1 MPKLDSL
8 SPDELNDLVSY
19 AISAPGVVLGRALRR
34 HDPTILDADRFGA
47 LVRLSWQGLRA
58 YLDNPVILASL
69 PGANAVE
76 QVMRAVVDGGLES
89 VLDEH
94 FWLRAQN
101 LPEGSAGLATD
112 LEQSIGLRAG
122 GFSFHTLARNPEK
135 IPVRCHV
142 AVPFGDAEAEPVSR
156 KGGDANTSTPARPDE
171 VRRAFNTPFWPHVL
185 ATTSVGQ
192 EGLDFHPWCS
202 KVVHWDLSS
211 NPLDLEQREGRV
223 QRYAGLAVRRQLA
236 AKLRGDWLAAK
247 QSTGSPWVR
256 LQGLADRFVDTSGLK
271 PWWVFDGAEVQR
283 HVFERPFGRDMLR
296 FAQLREQRMIYRL
309 ALGQPNQEDFIDV
322 LSRGG
327 PATRDILRPLVLD
340 LSAMGLRQAQT
351 TPSAGVNI

>member
-8 SPDELNDLVSY
+8 SPEELNDLVDY

-34 HDPTILDADRFGA
+34 HDPTILDAGRFAA

-101 LPEGSAGLATD
+101 LPEGSAGLAAD

-122 GFSFHTLARNPEK
+122 GFSLHTLARNPEK

-156 KGGDANTSTPARPDE
+156 KGGEAITSTPARPDE
-171 VRRAFNTPFWPHVL
+171 VRRAFNTPFWPHV
-185 ATTSVGQ
+185 
-192 EGLDFHPWCS
+192 P
-202 KVVHWDLSS
+202 VVVRDIIGA
-211 NPLDLEQREGRV
+211 RRGR
-223 QRYAGLAVRRQLA
+223 
-236 AKLRGDWLAAK
+236 
-247 QSTGSPWVR
+247 
-256 LQGLADRFVDTSGLK
+256 
-271 PWWVFDGAEVQR
+271 
-283 HVFERPFGRDMLR
+283 
-296 FAQLREQRMIYRL
+296 
-309 ALGQPNQEDFIDV
+309 ALG
-322 LSRGG
+322 R
-327 PATRDILRPLVLD
+327 T
-340 LSAMGLRQAQT
+340 SARRAG
-351 TPSAGVNI
+351 SAKPGS